1 MDPSLEEA
9 VRDAIEEHLSIY
21 PQAADSAE
29 GVARWWL
36 PERGLTASAAEVEH
50 VLAGMV
56 RRHSLRCVRLADG
69 TVLYSKTRPDMH

>member
-1 MDPSLEEA
+1 MNPSLEQA
-9 VRDAIEEHLSIY
+9 VKDAIEEHLAVY

-36 PERGLTASAAEVEH
+36 PDLGLTASAAEVEH

-56 RRHSLRCVRLADG
+56 RRHRLRCVRLADG
-69 TVLYSKTRPDMH
+69 TVLYARTRSDLH

>member
-1 MDPSLEEA
+1 MNPSLEQA
-9 VRDAIEEHLSIY
+9 VKDAIEEHLSVY

-36 PERGLTASAAEVEH
+36 PTRGLLATAAEVEH

-69 TVLYSKTRPDMH
+69 TVLYSKTRTDLH